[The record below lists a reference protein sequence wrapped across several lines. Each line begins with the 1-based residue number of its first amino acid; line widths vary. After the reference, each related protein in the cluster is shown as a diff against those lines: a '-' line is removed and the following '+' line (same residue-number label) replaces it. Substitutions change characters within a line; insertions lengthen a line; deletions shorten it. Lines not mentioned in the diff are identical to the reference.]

1 MADATLLA
9 LRLVHIFAGVFWAG
23 TVFFLIRFL
32 SPALDAS
39 GPAGGRV
46 LKQLFMKQK
55 IGIVIPVTAVLAVS
69 SGIWMYMR
77 NVRGSDG
84 VWAHS
89 RPGMVFG
96 IGGAA
101 ALIALIAGASMIGP
115 SLEKIVKLGDAIER
129 DGRAPTA
136 DETATLLRLKARAS
150 LGTRIAAGM
159 LAITV
164 AAMAIGRY
172 V

>member
-1 MADATLLA
+1 
-9 LRLVHIFAGVFWAG
+9 
-23 TVFFLIRFL
+23 
-32 SPALDAS
+32 
-39 GPAGGRV
+39 
-46 LKQLFMKQK
+46 
-55 IGIVIPVTAVLAVS
+55 
-69 SGIWMYMR
+69 
-77 NVRGSDG
+77 
-84 VWAHS
+84 
-89 RPGMVFG
+89 MVFG